1 MFPTLPKVYSLREKL
16 SKFIEKNVSMFD
28 CSWTIQLSVDFSNNC
43 CSTSGTHSIISY
55 NSISWLNNNGL
66 CWMCDFIDRLYFN
79 RNQMLYYSSKIYK
92 QLSLLVVLKTATRT
106 LPSIPGISSS
116 TFASFQY
123 HLVVESLFSN
133 TTSPI
138 DISRASFPLLLTLDC
153 SRKLVRYSLLHF
165 LVDCWSKL
173 L

>member
-79 RNQMLYYSSKIYK
+79 RNQMLYYSSKINK
-92 QLSLLVVLKTATRT
+92 QFISTSCLEDSDTN
-106 LPSIPGISSS
+106 PSINSRNKFFYFRKFPISSCRRI
-116 TFASFQY
+116 ALQQ
-123 HLVVESLFSN
+123 H
-133 TTSPI
+133 
-138 DISRASFPLLLTLDC
+138 DISDRYISRIISLVANARLL
-153 SRKLVRYSLLHF
+153 S
-165 LVDCWSKL
+165 
-173 L
+173 